1 MSLLVFG
8 ERGQVGIDMQRQ
20 MGPDA
25 PFLLL
30 GRDRADLANPDACA
44 DLIAKARPAVVIN
57 VAAVRDET
65 LAAKDE
71 DYAMLVNGAAPGRMA
86 EACAQIGAPLVHIST
101 ADVFDGSGDVP
112 WTPKDTPGPLNAL
125 GRSKLVGEEAIRRA
139 GGAHVILRTSWV
151 VSAHGDNFL
160 TLLLKRAA
168 QETRIEVPSDQISA
182 PTSAYDLAR
191 AAQISAIRV
200 LEDKSLSGT
209 YHYQSKP
216 HVSLSNAAREIIAVA
231 GLSCEVIDV
240 ETRGAIP
247 KPLNTR
253 LECILTETQLG
264 LRSPD
269 WRRGISYILNDL
281 GQTV

>member
-8 ERGQVGIDMQRQ
+8 ERGQVGIDLQRQ
-20 MGPDA
+20 IGPDA

-30 GRDRADLANPDACA
+30 GRDRADLADPDACA
-44 DLIAKARPAVVIN
+44 DAIRKARPAVVIN
-57 VAAVRDET
+57 VAALHDEMR
-65 LAAKDE
+65 AEEDE
-71 DYAMLVNGAAPGRMA
+71 DYATLVNATAPGQMA

-101 ADVFDGSGDVP
+101 ADVFDGSGDTP
-112 WTPKDTPGPLNAL
+112 WTPNDTPNPINAL
-125 GRSKLVGEEAIRRA
+125 GRSKLAGEEAIRMTGA
-139 GGAHVILRTSWV
+139 AHVILRTSWV

-160 TLLLKRAA
+160 TSLLKRGAK
-168 QETRIEVPSDQISA
+168 EDRIEVPVDQISA

-191 AAQISAIRV
+191 ATQISAIRV

-216 HVSLSNAAREIIAVA
+216 HVSLSDAAREMLNAA
-231 GLSCEVIDV
+231 GMSCEVIDV
-240 ETRGAIP
+240 EPQRTVP

-269 WRRGISYILNDL
+269 WRRSMRYILSDL
-281 GQTV
+281 GYTV

>member
-8 ERGQVGIDMQRQ
+8 ERGQVGIDLQRQ
-20 MGPDA
+20 IGPDA

-30 GRDRADLANPDACA
+30 GRDRADLADPDACA
-44 DLIAKARPAVVIN
+44 DAIRKARPAVVIN
-57 VAAVRDET
+57 VAALHDEMR
-65 LAAKDE
+65 AEEDE
-71 DYAMLVNGAAPGRMA
+71 DYATLVNATAPGQMA

-101 ADVFDGSGDVP
+101 ADVFDGSGDTP
-112 WTPKDTPGPLNAL
+112 WTPNDTPNPINAL
-125 GRSKLVGEEAIRRA
+125 GRSKLAGEEAIRMTGA
-139 GGAHVILRTSWV
+139 AHVILRTSWV

-160 TLLLKRAA
+160 TSLLKRGAK
-168 QETRIEVPSDQISA
+168 EDRIEVPVDQISA

-191 AAQISAIRV
+191 ATQISAIRV

-216 HVSLSNAAREIIAVA
+216 HVSLSDAAREMLNAA
-231 GLSCEVIDV
+231 GMSCEVIDV
-240 ETRGAIP
+240 EPQRTVP

-253 LECILTETQLG
+253 LECILAETQLG

-269 WRRGISYILNDL
+269 WRRSMRYILSDL
-281 GQTV
+281 GYTV

>member
-30 GRDRADLANPDACA
+30 GRARADLANPDACA
-44 DLIAKARPAVVIN
+44 DL
-57 VAAVRDET
+57 

-71 DYAMLVNGAAPGRMA
+71 DYAMLVNGTAPGRMA

-168 QETRIEVPSDQISA
+168 QEHRIEVPSDQCGNARGDPQTAQHAPRMHIDRNSA
-182 PTSAYDLAR
+182 GASLAR
-191 AAQISAIRV
+191 LAPG
-200 LEDKSLSGT
+200 D
-209 YHYQSKP
+209 
-216 HVSLSNAAREIIAVA
+216 
-231 GLSCEVIDV
+231 
-240 ETRGAIP
+240 
-247 KPLNTR
+247 
-253 LECILTETQLG
+253 QLH
-264 LRSPD
+264 P
-269 WRRGISYILNDL
+269 
-281 GQTV
+281 Q